1 MQDASHVQHA
11 FYDMSARQAGTGK
24 GNPPWCWIAWLTDA
38 G

>member
-11 FYDMSARQAGTGK
+11 FYMSARQAGTGK